1 MLARC
6 AHVGQVQHSRI
17 LGLGA
22 SMAAIRVGVIGAGRI
37 MPAHLRGYAALR
49 AAGYDDVRITAICS
63 RDPARAARFVRGGG
77 PSAAAEVGGP
87 TSDPL
92 FAPSIAVADFQDDVE
107 ARVFTDVRDMLAA
120 GVVDA
125 VDITTEVSV
134 HHTQALACLEA
145 GVHALVQKPFAISV
159 RAARKMMAAAQARG
173 LSLAVCEN
181 ARFGRPARLGKWL
194 VERGDLGTP
203 QMVHA
208 TALGTMWSPDKFV
221 GNSAWRHRKLVGA
234 GGASLDIGPH
244 IFHRLRMLCGEV
256 ESVAAFARVFEP
268 TRYLHDASG
277 AAVDSVDCDA
287 DDAFMALASFE
298 SGAIGQLSF
307 SFAGH
312 GQPLA
317 PSGLILFGSRGS
329 LNGDMVHLDGEAPM
343 TLEEY
348 VARHGA
354 ADADRLYP
362 LGMTDQFALLLH
374 SWLESIRTGTVAETG
389 GEEGLRDLAAS
400 FAIVESSQAGRS
412 VRFADVL
419 DGSVD
424 AYQREIDE
432 HYGLLPH

>member
-1 MLARC
+1 ML
-6 AHVGQVQHSRI
+6 G
-17 LGLGA
+17 
-22 SMAAIRVGVIGAGRI
+22 AIRVGVVGAGRI
-37 MPAHLRGYAALR
+37 VPAHLRGYAALR
-49 AAGYDDVRITAICS
+49 ATGYDDVRITAICS

-77 PSAAAEVGGP
+77 PSAAAEVEGP
-87 TSDPL
+87 LADPL
-92 FAPSIAVADFQDDVE
+92 FAPAIAVADFQDDVE
-107 ARVFTDVRDMLAA
+107 ARVFTDVRDMLDA

-125 VDITTEVSV
+125 VDITTEVSL

-159 RAARKMMAAAQARG
+159 RAARKMLAAAQARG

-181 ARFGRPARLGKWL
+181 ARFSRPARLGRWL
-194 VERGDLGTP
+194 VQRGDLGTP
-203 QMVHA
+203 QMVHS

-221 GNSAWRHRKLVGA
+221 GNSPWRHQKLIGA

-268 TRYLHDASG
+268 TRYLRDASG
-277 AAVDSVDCDA
+277 AVVDTVTCDA
-287 DDAFMALASFE
+287 DDAFMALACFE

-312 GQPLA
+312 GDPLP
-317 PSGLILFGSRGS
+317 PSGLMLFGSRGS
-329 LNGDMVHLDGEAPM
+329 LKGDALHLDGEAPT
-343 TLEEY
+343 TLEDFFM
-348 VARHGA
+348 VHAG
-354 ADADRLYP
+354 ADADRLFP
-362 LGMTDQFALLLH
+362 LGLSDQFALLLH
-374 SWLESIRTGTVAETG
+374 DWLESIRTGSTAETG

-400 FAIVESSQAGRS
+400 FAIVEASQAGRS
-412 VRFADVL
+412 VRLAEVL

-424 AYQREIDE
+424 AYQRDIDR